1 MEDSF
6 LLYRDSSSEGKKPY
20 FSRHD
25 IIKDLNLDI
34 VFRTMSRGDVLISE
48 NVNRIMMLPLKTPEQ
63 VLYRQAIIKDFHNN
77 EDLIEAMYEC
87 VLEQQKALATFKE
100 ETEKN
105 RTRQAR
111 KASQI
116 IETLNYLGNGQDGL
130 VYIKNLLAKYKD
142 KLKSE
147 GLNSL
152 LKRLMDLPLE
162 QIKEKLQDMDFFVSG
177 GETGYTF
184 QFGGGFKITKAS
196 VNYCR
201 AMGRVQKKQKQGGFK
216 KFYDK
221 YIKKNSMQI
230 NNNEELQKD
239 VEYLEE
245 FTLQQIL
252 RIFQPYLSEMM
263 AFYSHFTE
271 EISFYKGVFN
281 IMKRM
286 EELGIKLVM
295 PEPAP
300 AGSKDTEFKNLY
312 ELPMAV
318 YMQRRPVGN
327 SISLCNNILTLVT
340 GANQGGKSTFLRSY
354 GVAQVLM
361 QCGMPVSADHFMA
374 QLYKQVFTH
383 FTRKGDEQ
391 LNSGRLQEELKRMSE
406 MVQAAEPH
414 SIFLLNES
422 FASTTE
428 KEGSQIADGILHAF
442 YDKEITT
449 IMVTHLFQ
457 LARSLYNKK
466 IPCVEFLIAERKDD
480 GTRTFKMMPGKPE
493 YTSYGTDLF
502 NKLWQ
507 NPEKKMADL

>member
-201 AMGRVQKKQKQGGFK
+201 AMGRVQKKQKQGGF
-216 KFYDK
+216 
-221 YIKKNSMQI
+221 
-230 NNNEELQKD
+230 
-239 VEYLEE
+239 
-245 FTLQQIL
+245 
-252 RIFQPYLSEMM
+252 PH
-263 AFYSHFTE
+263 A
-271 EISFYKGVFN
+271 
-281 IMKRM
+281 
-286 EELGIKLVM
+286 GIT
-295 PEPAP
+295 A
-300 AGSKDTEFKNLY
+300 
-312 ELPMAV
+312 
-318 YMQRRPVGN
+318 R
-327 SISLCNNILTLVT
+327 
-340 GANQGGKSTFLRSY
+340 
-354 GVAQVLM
+354 
-361 QCGMPVSADHFMA
+361 
-374 QLYKQVFTH
+374 QL
-383 FTRKGDEQ
+383 
-391 LNSGRLQEELKRMSE
+391 
-406 MVQAAEPH
+406 
-414 SIFLLNES
+414 
-422 FASTTE
+422 
-428 KEGSQIADGILHAF
+428 
-442 YDKEITT
+442 
-449 IMVTHLFQ
+449 
-457 LARSLYNKK
+457 
-466 IPCVEFLIAERKDD
+466 
-480 GTRTFKMMPGKPE
+480 
-493 YTSYGTDLF
+493 
-502 NKLWQ
+502 
-507 NPEKKMADL
+507 